1 MISVEDQI
9 VLEDNS
15 KEEFRKKAEVIES
28 MQVKVRMN
36 FKACS
41 EGEMKTNH
49 KKPHF

>member
-28 MQVKVRMN
+28 MQVKVRIS
-36 FKACS
+36 KHALR
-41 EGEMKTNH
+41 GEMKTNH
-49 KKPHF
+49 KKSHF